1 MRNSTFQVDFT
12 ICFSLFLPTSL
23 LVVLFFFYLSLFSA
37 QLHFLPAVLEQLTQF
52 QIAFSS
58 PCPCPLGVLL
68 LPMTPL
74 HLSLSLSRCP
84 PLEAVSYLHLPMHMS
99 CTCHPDWDSP
109 GWSHATSPGT
119 FSILFLL
126 IKGKYLKCYSF
137 PLNTSRKDYSLHL
150 VYDHYLSILY
160 SFSAI
165 AIMVSGPLCFIFKH
179 P

>member
-58 PCPCPLGVLL
+58 PCPRPLGVLL

-74 HLSLSLSRCP
+74 HLSL
-84 PLEAVSYLHLPMHMS
+84 PLQVP
-99 CTCHPDWDSP
+99 
-109 GWSHATSPGT
+109 
-119 FSILFLL
+119 
-126 IKGKYLKCYSF
+126 
-137 PLNTSRKDYSLHL
+137 TSRSCLLPSPANAHVLHVSPRL
-150 VYDHYLSILY
+150 GLSWMISCNFPRYLQY
-160 SFSAI
+160 
-165 AIMVSGPLCFIFKH
+165 FIPSHQREIPKVLQFPFEH
-179 P
+179 Q